1 MLIAVG
7 VWGGY
12 GAAQT
17 ATPAGGSTTTPLTAE
32 QASDLVSRSDGVIAL
47 DTLKSLAADVAL
59 RLATHDQGL
68 SLDSLATL
76 DAATAQA
83 LAMHGRMDGVDPG
96 SLDRPPGTGWGM
108 LIAPY
113 LEAASLADRYRPAAG
128 IGIGAS
134 ENRGVVAESPPIFRC
149 PSDGGPRTPF
159 AVLDESGRPHPSQAL
174 LGRSSYV
181 ANVGQTGPWGEP
193 RESWE
198 GIANGP
204 LYRNSWL
211 KLSRVS
217 DGLSSTVVLG
227 EHSQRV
233 SQKAWAGTLPGA
245 ASRWARLVGRGAG
258 DSIPAGG

>member
-83 LAMHGRMDGVDPG
+83 LAMHGRMDGVDPD
-96 SLDRPPGTGWGM
+96 SLDVDAVLAKLDGLFGDGADGDVN
-108 LIAPY
+108 LDGLLDGI
-113 LEAASLADRYRPAAG
+113 EALLADLPTDADDADGAAEGQSDPWLSLGGLKTLSPEVASALAMHDGPLLLDGLTEISPDVARSLATHSGELSLAGLKTLGDEARAAL
-128 IGIGAS
+128 ATH
-134 ENRGVVAESPPIFRC
+134 E
-149 PSDGGPRTPF
+149 GP
-159 AVLDESGRPHPSQAL
+159 
-174 LGRSSYV
+174 
-181 ANVGQTGPWGEP
+181 
-193 RESWE
+193 
-198 GIANGP
+198 
-204 LYRNSWL
+204 
-211 KLSRVS
+211 
-217 DGLSSTVVLG
+217 VVLPD
-227 EHSQRV
+227 
-233 SQKAWAGTLPGA
+233 A
-245 ASRWARLVGRGAG
+245 LVAT
-258 DSIPAGG
+258 AGGE